1 MDILGRYGF
10 DRHHGQHLGYGAVA
24 QDVVDRYNRNERQTE
39 RPADPAA
46 RAAGKPPETVGA
58 FPVKAPRIGGIGLQ
72 QEFLRTDFFVVCH
85 GDSFIDIERQP
96 DARTGIGPVLFR
108 KGILKILFS

>member
-1 MDILGRYGF
+1 MTKSRLPFLYKGALGEEHPFEIALHTGPDLDELLGADTTHILAVDMDILGRYGF

-46 RAAGKPPETVGA
+46 RAAESLPKPS
-58 FPVKAPRIGGIGLQ
+58 AP
-72 QEFLRTDFFVVCH
+72 
-85 GDSFIDIERQP
+85 
-96 DARTGIGPVLFR
+96 FR
-108 KGILKILFS
+108 